1 MTVPNNMLR
10 GEAVLVD
17 RKPLSGQAG
26 WPALPDLSSCYCC
39 GTESTPAAV
48 KADDTTQ
55 PPPTTQNK

>member
-1 MTVPNNMLR
+1 MLR

-26 WPALPDLSSCYCC
+26 WPALPDFSSCYCC